1 MSMSQEAMDV
11 VLDHLYARR
20 RGDVDAVTATLD
32 PDITVRDGRIVLMRD
47 FRSRDD
53 ALAASVRSS
62 LSTD

>member
-1 MSMSQEAMDV
+1 MSMSQEAMEV
-11 VLDHLYARR
+11 VLDHLHGRR
-20 RGDVDAVTATLD
+20 RGDVDAVTAMLD
-32 PDITVRDGRIVLMRD
+32 ADVTVRGGRIVLVRD